1 MIHDDRVQAA
11 RGFLASEV
19 TLYFTHYSPA
29 FRGRGARLARVAE
42 LAQWFY
48 AVTLYG
54 GDDATLDH
62 LHEAVATFEEIQ
74 GTARRVLGGT
84 HPLTAGI
91 EDALRKSRAALR
103 ARETPASSA

>member
-54 GDDATLDH
+54 GDDATLDD
-62 LHEAVATFEEIQ
+62 LREAVTMLQDAERAT
-74 GTARRVLGGT
+74 RRLLGGA
-84 HPLTAGI
+84 HPLTGDI
-91 EDALRKSRAALR
+91 EAALREAQAALR
-103 ARETPASSA
+103 ARDTPSTSG